1 MFVPILLDLYGAYN
15 QTPAYATVNT
25 NLEVAAEIVDRD
37 VTLVVAVQ
45 TLEALDVH
53 VDFILGEVNGDVGR
67 PTAQV

>member
-15 QTPAYATVNT
+15 QTIVYAMVNT
-25 NLEVAAEIVDRD
+25 NLEVAAEIIDRD
-37 VTLVVAVQ
+37 VTFVVAVQ

-53 VDFILGEVNGDVGR
+53 VDFVLGEVNGDVGR